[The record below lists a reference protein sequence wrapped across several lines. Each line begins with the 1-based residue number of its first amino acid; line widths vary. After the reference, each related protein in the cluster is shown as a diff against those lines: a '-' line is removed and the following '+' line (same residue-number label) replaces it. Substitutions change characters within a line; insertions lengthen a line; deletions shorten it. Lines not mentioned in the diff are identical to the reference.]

1 MWLIPIPN
9 RNLLESWKLR
19 GTHHPQWKNPLYV
32 SASLGL
38 CNWLLD
44 QLPTSLKPGNS
55 IDIQSI
61 YVGEPE
67 ERTMVGTNHLGFL
80 GCKLKYW
87 SYVYNIYIEILHMYY
102 IRCLTLSYTD
112 VYST

>member
-1 MWLIPIPN
+1 MWLFPIPN
-9 RNLLESWKLR
+9 RNSLESWKLG

-44 QLPTSLKPGNS
+44 QLPSLKPANS

-67 ERTMVGTNHLGFL
+67 ERTMVGTNHSGFPVRTTWDFWDANSST
-80 GCKLKYW
+80 GHMCI
-87 SYVYNIYIEILHMYY
+87 IYTYTYY
-102 IRCLTLSYTD
+102 ICIT
-112 VYST
+112 